1 MESSDNLNDEDS
13 QKSDS
18 KNDEFVIESNNQE
31 ILKKQIIID
40 KLEQNNQE
48 LDDISDNQSNNEIHF
63 LPSNST
69 IKISDIVHKKPSE
82 SQNI

>member
-1 MESSDNLNDEDS
+1 MDNLNDEDS

-31 ILKKQIIID
+31 ILKKQIIVD

-48 LDDISDNQSNNEIHF
+48 LDDISDNQSNNEIDF

-82 SQNI
+82 S

>member
-1 MESSDNLNDEDS
+1 MDNLNDEDS

-31 ILKKQIIID
+31 ILKKQIIVD

-48 LDDISDNQSNNEIHF
+48 LDDISDNQSNNEIDF

-69 IKISDIVHKKPSE
+69 IKISDIVHKKHSE

>member
-1 MESSDNLNDEDS
+1 MDNLNDEDS

-31 ILKKQIIID
+31 ILKKQIIVD

-48 LDDISDNQSNNEIHF
+48 LDDISDNQSNNEIDF

>member
-1 MESSDNLNDEDS
+1 MDNLNDEDS

-31 ILKKQIIID
+31 ILKKQIIVD

-48 LDDISDNQSNNEIHF
+48 LDEISDNQSNNEIDF

>member
-1 MESSDNLNDEDS
+1 MDNLNDEDS

-31 ILKKQIIID
+31 ILKKQIIVD

-48 LDDISDNQSNNEIHF
+48 LDDISDNHSINEIDF

>member
-1 MESSDNLNDEDS
+1 MDNLNDEDS

-48 LDDISDNQSNNEIHF
+48 LDDISDNQSNNEIDF

>member
-1 MESSDNLNDEDS
+1 MDNLNDEDS

-31 ILKKQIIID
+31 ILKKQIIVD

-48 LDDISDNQSNNEIHF
+48 LDDISDNHSNNEIDF

>member
-1 MESSDNLNDEDS
+1 MDNLNDEDS

-18 KNDEFVIESNNQE
+18 KNDEFVIESNNQK
-31 ILKKQIIID
+31 ILKKQIIVD

-48 LDDISDNQSNNEIHF
+48 LDDISDNQSNNEIDF

-69 IKISDIVHKKPSE
+69 IKISDIVHQKPSE

>member
-1 MESSDNLNDEDS
+1 MDNLNDEDS

-18 KNDEFVIESNNQE
+18 KNDEFVIESNNEE
-31 ILKKQIIID
+31 ILKKQIIVD

-48 LDDISDNQSNNEIHF
+48 LDDISDNHSNNEIDF